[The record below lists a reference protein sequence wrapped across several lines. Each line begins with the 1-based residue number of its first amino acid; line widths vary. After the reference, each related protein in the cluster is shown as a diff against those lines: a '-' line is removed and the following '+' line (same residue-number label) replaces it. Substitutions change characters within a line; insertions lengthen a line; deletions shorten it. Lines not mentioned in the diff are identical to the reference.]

1 MRRLGSRICAATLT
15 LVGPLA
21 VASAAHA
28 ADASTLVWAEAAEPS
43 TVDPA
48 KANVNQEMTIA
59 RNVFDHLVNFDLDH
73 PDHLLPALA
82 SSWKQEGTT
91 WTFTLRDGVRFH
103 DGKPLDA
110 GDVKATLDRYLQI
123 GQGQSYLVADIVKVT
138 TPDAKKITIET
149 KSPDVFLAGN
159 LSRIEIMSA
168 KDLADHDKDVDHGDA
183 FFSGHANGTGPYK
196 MVSWSRGAQID
207 LERNKDWWGQ
217 FSRKPYDHIVDR
229 FVTEA
234 SNRARGLE
242 GGEYDLANFVPRDE
256 ATRIGKTQGF
266 SLVEGNNLWTW
277 PALYLNVKL
286 APTDNA
292 ALREAL
298 VKAFD
303 YGAMNQFFQGASVTP
318 RGPVPAWVPG
328 SPEKDL
334 AEIKQ
339 DLDGAKAALAKS
351 GLSNPTLKCSV
362 PSEFAEFG
370 FAATVL
376 QASAAQIGIT
386 VEVEPQPFV
395 EAIAAVKANRSNC
408 FVIGN
413 ANLSP
418 TDATKFFAAHY
429 LTSGFYNTA
438 NNSDPALDALVLKI
452 PTVADAGERYAM
464 LKEASEMVVR
474 SHTILWSARP
484 TTVVPVPDHV
494 GGYRIDP
501 AEYINVRLWEL
512 YAK

>member
-1 MRRLGSRICAATLT
+1 MGMFPHPMCAA
-15 LVGPLA
+15 VLA
-21 VASAAHA
+21 LGGSLAALQAAHA

-48 KANVNQEMTIA
+48 KSNVNQEMTIA

-82 SSWKQEGTT
+82 TSWTQDGTK
-91 WTFTLRDGVRFH
+91 WTFKLRDGVKFH
-103 DGKPLDA
+103 DGKAFDA
-110 GDVKATLDRYLQI
+110 SDVKATLDRDLRI
-123 GQGQSYLVADIVKVT
+123 GQGQSYLVADISKVT
-138 TPDAKKITIET
+138 VPDPKTVEIET
-149 KSPDVFLAGN
+149 KAPNVFLAGN

-168 KDLADHDKDVDHGDA
+168 KDIADHAKDPDQGDGY
-183 FFSGHANGTGPYK
+183 FSAQANGTGPYK

-207 LERNKDWWGQ
+207 LERNKSWWDK
-217 FSRKPYDHIVDR
+217 FPSKPFDHVIDR

-256 ATRIGKTQGF
+256 ATRIGKTKGF
-266 SLVEGNNLWTW
+266 SLVQGNNLWTW
-277 PALYLNVKL
+277 PALYFNVKL

-298 VKAFD
+298 VKSFD
-303 YGAMNQFFQGASVTP
+303 YEAMNQYYQGSSVTP
-318 RGPVPAWVPG
+318 RGPVPSWVPG
-328 SPEKDL
+328 SPEKDM
-334 AEIKQ
+334 APIKQ
-339 DLDGAKAALAKS
+339 DLEAAKAALAKS
-351 GLSNPTLKCSV
+351 GLSSPTLKCSV
-362 PSEFAEFG
+362 PSEFAEFS

-376 QASAAQIGIT
+376 QASAAQIGINLQIDQ
-386 VEVEPQPFV
+386 QPFV
-395 EAIAAVKANRSNC
+395 EAIAAIKANKSNC

-429 LTSGFYNTA
+429 LTGGFYNTA
-438 NNSDPALDALVLKI
+438 NNSDPKLDALVLQI
-452 PTVADAGERYAM
+452 PTVVDAAQRYAM
-464 LKEASEMVVR
+464 LKQASEMVVA
-474 SHTILWSARP
+474 SHTIIWSARP

-512 YAK
+512 YSK

>member
-1 MRRLGSRICAATLT
+1 MRRVGSQVCAATLS
-15 LVGPLA
+15 VVAPLLA
-21 VASAAHA
+21 TNGTHA
-28 ADASTLVWAEAAEPS
+28 ADASTFVWAEAAEPS

-48 KANVNQEMTIA
+48 KSNVNQEMTIA
-59 RNVFDHLVNFDLDH
+59 RNVFDHLVNFDLEH
-73 PDHLLPALA
+73 PDQLRPALA
-82 SSWKQEGTT
+82 TSWTQDGVK
-91 WTFTLRDGVRFH
+91 WTFKLRDGAKFH
-103 DGKPLDA
+103 DGKSFDSA
-110 GDVKATLDRYLQI
+110 DVKATLDRDLRI
-123 GQGQSYLVADIVKVT
+123 GQGQSYLVADINKVEA
-138 TPDAKKITIET
+138 PDAKTIVVET
-149 KSPDVFLAGN
+149 KAPDVFLAGN

-168 KDLADHDKDVDHGDA
+168 KDIGDHDKDADYGDA
-183 FFSGHANGTGPYK
+183 YFSANANGTGPYR

-207 LERNKDWWGQ
+207 LERNKDWWGE
-217 FSRKPYDHIVDR
+217 FSKKPYDHVIDR

-256 ATRIGKTQGF
+256 ATRIGKSKGF
-266 SLVEGNNLWTW
+266 SVVEGNNLWTW

-303 YGAMNQFFQGASVTP
+303 YNAMNQYYQGASVTP
-318 RGPVPAWVPG
+318 RGPVPSWVPG

-339 DLDGAKAALAKS
+339 DLDGARAALAKS

-362 PSEFAEFG
+362 PSEFGEFG

-376 QASAAQIGIT
+376 QASAAQVGIT

-395 EAIAAVKANRSNC
+395 EAIAAVKSNKSNC

-429 LTSGFYNTA
+429 LTGGFYNTA

-452 PTVADAGERYAM
+452 PSVADPAERYKM
-464 LKEASEMVVR
+464 LKQASEMVVG
-474 SHTILWSARP
+474 SHTIIWSARP

>member
-1 MRRLGSRICAATLT
+1 MPLVRSETCFAVLALATAAVT
-15 LVGPLA
+15 A
-21 VASAAHA
+21 DRSWA
-28 ADASTLVWAEAAEPS
+28 ADSSTLVWAEAAEPS

-48 KANVNQEMTIA
+48 KSNVNQEMTIA

-82 SSWKQEGTT
+82 MSWKQDGTK
-91 WTFTLRDGVRFH
+91 WTFALRDGVKFH
-103 DGKPLDA
+103 DGKPFDSS
-110 GDVKATLDRYLQI
+110 DVKATLERDLRI
-123 GQGQSYLVADIVKVT
+123 GQGQSYLVADIATVT
-138 TPDAKKITIET
+138 IPDAKTVTIET
-149 KSPDVFLAGN
+149 KAPNVFLAGN

-168 KDLADHDKDVDHGDA
+168 KDIADHDKDADRGDGYFNA
-183 FFSGHANGTGPYK
+183 HANGTGPYK

-217 FSRKPYDHIVDR
+217 FSKKPYDHVIDR

-256 ATRIGKTQGF
+256 ATRIGKSRGF

-298 VKAFD
+298 VESFD
-303 YGAMNQFFQGASVTP
+303 YNAMNQYYQGASVTP

-328 SPEKDL
+328 SPEKEL

-339 DLDGAKAALAKS
+339 DLDGAKAAVAKS
-351 GLSNPTLKCSV
+351 GLTNPTLTCSV

-376 QASAAQIGIT
+376 QASAAQLGIT
-386 VEVEPQPFV
+386 VQVEPQPFV
-395 EAIAAVKANRSNC
+395 EAIAAVKANKSNC

-429 LTSGFYNTA
+429 LTGGFYNTA
-438 NNSDPALDALVLKI
+438 NNSDPALDTLVLKI
-452 PTVADAGERYAM
+452 PTVSDADERYKM
-464 LKEASEMVVR
+464 LKQASEMVVG
-474 SHTILWSARP
+474 SHTIIWSARP

-512 YAK
+512 YSK